1 MLGIL
6 EWIGNRNL
14 KQRIAEGIRINLI
27 PGLVLWIMGVCLVA
41 IYYLGEFSRP
51 WFNQIIILKE
61 TYGFAYSAVSTCF
74 FGGLIPYVFM
84 QLTGRDRLK
93 GLWSG
98 VIFLGYWAIR
108 GIDVDAFYRLQA
120 MVFGTEVDSLTIVS
134 KVLVDQFVYCVVW
147 ASPITALFYT
157 WREAGF
163 SLKQWKGNKT
173 WSELFDMILIFTVT
187 TWVVWIPGT
196 AIIYSLPY
204 PLQIP
209 LFNLTLCFFVIL
221 VSVFSQKNAGMR
233 VQKNDCE

>member
-1 MLGIL
+1 MPRIL

-14 KQRIAEGIRINLI
+14 KQRIGEGIRVNLI

-41 IYYLGEFSRP
+41 VYYFGEFSRP

-93 GLWSG
+93 GLGSG
-98 VIFLGYWAIR
+98 AIFLGYWAIR

-120 MVFGTEVDSLTIVS
+120 MVFGTEVDLLTIIA

-196 AIIYSLPY
+196 AIIYSLPS

-221 VSVFSQKNAGMR
+221 VSVFSQKNNR
-233 VQKNDCE
+233 K